1 MNSKTVDHISISV
14 YSCGRG
20 DLAKKNAFLDIR
32 VYFKILLKYL
42 GFQSD
47 QVHLEG
53 KLSFVQYTSDMKKE
67 KFFPGVYKNHIACNR
82 TS

>member
-1 MNSKTVDHISISV
+1 MDGISI
-14 YSCGRG
+14 YLQFCDRG
-20 DLAKKNAFLDIR
+20 DLGKANAFLDVD

-42 GFQSD
+42 DFQSY

-53 KLSFVQYTSDMKKE
+53 KLSFVRYTSDMKKQ
-67 KFFPGVYKNHIACNR
+67 KFFPGAYKNHIACNR